1 MTRER
6 RQLAAAAMLVAR
18 TEVRRTWRRL
28 RTSESNKLVAG
39 VAVGLFYGL
48 IGGVTGF
55 FLGSVVAEDGLA
67 TMTQPRLGA
76 LAVLVIGTFLVAQR
90 TVKRSG
96 SLDAPGAV
104 LTATSPAAVAVGVMG
119 AEAVRG
125 LLFLGLPAALTVL
138 GFGIGTGDPVAAAVL
153 AAVALCVLALVVVVG
168 FAVGM
173 AFKYVSMRSTF
184 VTRNRGKLGVV
195 GTFLAFGGYMFFLEG
210 HALSQA
216 IVDPLLALPPAWLG
230 DLALAGTPNVSP
242 QSRHLLGGL
251 GVLGFGVPVVAGGG
265 VRLARRVWFGERV
278 RPAERAD
285 TTVAGTDL
293 LGWLPEA
300 HLSMTVRAVVK
311 KSVLRA
317 RRSPFIVQYGL
328 LPYFALAMFG
338 VQFAIQDGTIPPWL
352 PHGAAAAGV
361 VTTGTAFALNPI
373 GGEEGLLPITVTAGV
388 DARSFLAGLVIA
400 GWLVGLPATIGGTI
414 VLGALLGTPPVT
426 ILALAIVGSGMA
438 LGAPGIALAAGI
450 VFPSVETQSIPGAS
464 ETVEP
469 STFAFGLFV
478 IVLAIASLPVLA
490 TWAMGTGTIARL
502 GTATASVALAWLFGW
517 AGFRYVERQFD
528 GYVPNPDLL

>member
-1 MTRER
+1 MTREP
-6 RQLAAAAMLVAR
+6 RQQAAAAILVAR

-39 VAVGLFYGL
+39 VAVGLFYSL
-48 IGGVTGF
+48 IGGVMGF
-55 FLGSVVAEDGLA
+55 FLGSLVAEDGLA

-76 LAVLVIGTFLVAQR
+76 LAVLVFGTFLAAQR

-125 LLFLGLPAALTVL
+125 LLFLGLPAAVTILA
-138 GFGIGTGDPVAAAVL
+138 FGLGTGAPVAAVVL
-153 AAVALCVLALVVVVG
+153 AAVALCVLALVVAVG

-173 AFKYVSMRSTF
+173 AFRYVSMRSTF

-210 HALSQA
+210 HALSRA

-230 DLALAGTPNVSP
+230 DLALAGTPNVAP
-242 QSRHLLGGL
+242 QSIHLLGAL

-265 VRLARRVWFGERV
+265 ARLARRVWFGERV

-293 LGWLPEA
+293 LGWLPETR
-300 HLSMTVRAVVK
+300 LSRATRAVAR

-328 LPYFALAMFG
+328 LPYFALAMLG

-373 GGEEGLLPITVTAGV
+373 GGEEGLLPITLTAGV
-388 DARSFLAGLVIA
+388 DARSFLAGLVVA
-400 GWLVGLPATIGGTI
+400 GWLVGLPATIGGTV
-414 VLGALLGTPPVT
+414 VLGALLGTPPLT

-469 STFAFGLFV
+469 STFAVVLFV
-478 IVLAIASLPVLA
+478 IVLGVASLPALIGVGGGAGTMALSGAALLSVVL
-490 TWAMGTGTIARL
+490 T
-502 GTATASVALAWLFGW
+502 WLFGW
-517 AGFRYVERQFD
+517 LGFRYAGRQFD
-528 GYVPNPDLL
+528 GYVPAAELL